1 MPSFPFFRFPYQNQ
15 YYPYYTNYNRPIIQN
30 TNNSNSNIN
39 SIPAEDFEKEQKEK
53 DKYFIDNLNLNI
65 KENSFLALLG
75 KNGSGKSTL
84 IKLMFGIEKTLSGN
98 INIFNKSINKEP
110 YEIYKIAS
118 LVFQNPD
125 EQIVADTVELDIA
138 FAMENYSISS
148 KDMNKKIDEV
158 LDIVDLKNKR
168 KDYIHSLSGGEKQ
181 RLCIASSL
189 VLNPKILVLDEP
201 TSMLDIENRNKI
213 IELLKKIH
221 SKGTTIIIVTHHIN
235 EIEYC
240 DNVVFM
246 NEGNIDF
253 CGNRNEFIKRL
264 IKSEEFH
271 NLNLPVNFQIAYE
284 LYKNKNI
291 SIENEIFDYKKIC
304 EKVWKSF

>member
-1 MPSFPFFRFPYQNQ
+1 
-15 YYPYYTNYNRPIIQN
+15 
-30 TNNSNSNIN
+30 
-39 SIPAEDFEKEQKEK
+39 
-53 DKYFIDNLNLNI
+53 
-65 KENSFLALLG
+65 
-75 KNGSGKSTL
+75 
-84 IKLMFGIEKTLSGN
+84 
-98 INIFNKSINKEP
+98 
-110 YEIYKIAS
+110 
-118 LVFQNPD
+118 
-125 EQIVADTVELDIA
+125 
-138 FAMENYSISS
+138 
-148 KDMNKKIDEV
+148 MNKKIDEV
-158 LDIVDLKNKR
+158 LDIVELKNKR

-221 SKGTTIIIVTHHIN
+221 SKGTTIIIVTHYIN

-253 CGNRNEFIKRL
+253 CGYRNEFIKRL

>member
-1 MPSFPFFRFPYQNQ
+1 MNAVEF
-15 YYPYYTNYNRPIIQN
+15 TNVCFSYI
-30 TNNSNSNIN
+30 
-39 SIPAEDFEKEQKEK
+39 EKEK

-75 KNGSGKSTL
+75 ENGSGKSTL

-125 EQIVADTVELDIA
+125 EQIVADTVEPDIA

-158 LDIVDLKNKR
+158 LDIVELKNKR

-253 CGNRNEFIKRL
+253 CGYRNEFIKRL

>member
-1 MPSFPFFRFPYQNQ
+1 MNAIEF
-15 YYPYYTNYNRPIIQN
+15 TNVCFSYIKKE
-30 TNNSNSNIN
+30 NNEN
-39 SIPAEDFEKEQKEK
+39 
-53 DKYFIDNLNLNI
+53 FIHNLNLNI
-65 KENSFLALLG
+65 KQNSFLALLG

-84 IKLMFGIEKTLSGN
+84 IKLMFGIEKSLSGS
-98 INIFNKSINKEP
+98 IKIFNKSINEEP
-110 YEIYKIAS
+110 FEIYKIAS

-125 EQIVADTVELDIA
+125 EQIVANTVELDIA
-138 FAMENYSISS
+138 FAMENYSIST

-158 LDIVDLKNKR
+158 LEIVDLKNKR
-168 KDYIHSLSGGEKQ
+168 KANIHSLSGGEKQ

-201 TSMLDIENRNKI
+201 TSMLDTENRNKI

-221 SKGTTIIIVTHHIN
+221 SKGTTVIIVTHHIN

-240 DNVVFM
+240 DDIVFM

-253 CGNRNEFIKRL
+253 NGYRNDFVNRL
-264 IKSEEFH
+264 IKSNEFH
-271 NLNLPVNFQIAYE
+271 NLNLPINFQIAYE

-291 SIENEIFDYKKIC
+291 LVTNEIFDYKKIC
-304 EKVWKSF
+304 ESVWKSL

>member
-1 MPSFPFFRFPYQNQ
+1 MNAVEF
-15 YYPYYTNYNRPIIQN
+15 TNVCFSYI
-30 TNNSNSNIN
+30 
-39 SIPAEDFEKEQKEK
+39 EKEK

-125 EQIVADTVELDIA
+125 EQIVADTVELEIA

-158 LDIVDLKNKR
+158 LDIVNLKNKR

-201 TSMLDIENRNKI
+201 TSMLDSENRNKI

-253 CGNRNEFIKRL
+253 CGYRNEFIKRL

>member
-1 MPSFPFFRFPYQNQ
+1 MNAIEF
-15 YYPYYTNYNRPIIQN
+15 TNVCFSYL
-30 TNNSNSNIN
+30 
-39 SIPAEDFEKEQKEK
+39 QKENNEN
-53 DKYFIDNLNLNI
+53 FIHNLNLNI
-65 KENSFLALLG
+65 KQNSFLALLG

-84 IKLMFGIEKTLSGN
+84 IKLMFGIEKSLSGD
-98 INIFNKSINKEP
+98 IKIFNKSISEEP
-110 YEIYKIAS
+110 FEIYKIAS

-158 LDIVDLKNKR
+158 LEIVDLKNKR
-168 KDYIHSLSGGEKQ
+168 KSNIHFLSGGEKQ

-201 TSMLDIENRNKI
+201 TSMLDTENRNKI

-240 DNVVFM
+240 NDIVFM
-246 NEGNIDF
+246 NKGNIDF
-253 CGNRNEFIKRL
+253 NGCRNEFINRL
-264 IKSEEFH
+264 IKSNEFH
-271 NLNLPVNFQIAYE
+271 NLNLPINFQIAYE
-284 LYKNKNI
+284 FYKNKNI
-291 SIENEIFDYKKIC
+291 LLTNEIFDYEKIC
-304 EKVWKSF
+304 ERVWKSL

>member
-1 MPSFPFFRFPYQNQ
+1 MNAVEF
-15 YYPYYTNYNRPIIQN
+15 TNVCFSYI
-30 TNNSNSNIN
+30 
-39 SIPAEDFEKEQKEK
+39 EKEQKEK
-53 DKYFIDNLNLNI
+53 YKYFIDNLNLNI

-125 EQIVADTVELDIA
+125 EQIVADTVELEIA

-148 KDMNKKIDEV
+148 KDMNKNIDEV
-158 LDIVDLKNKR
+158 LDIVELKNKR

-253 CGNRNEFIKRL
+253 CGYRNEFIKRL

>member
-1 MPSFPFFRFPYQNQ
+1 MNAVEF
-15 YYPYYTNYNRPIIQN
+15 TNVCFSYI
-30 TNNSNSNIN
+30 
-39 SIPAEDFEKEQKEK
+39 EKEK

-65 KENSFLALLG
+65 RENSFLALLG

-125 EQIVADTVELDIA
+125 EQIVADTVELEIA

-253 CGNRNEFIKRL
+253 CGYRNEFIKRL

>member
-1 MPSFPFFRFPYQNQ
+1 
-15 YYPYYTNYNRPIIQN
+15 
-30 TNNSNSNIN
+30 
-39 SIPAEDFEKEQKEK
+39 
-53 DKYFIDNLNLNI
+53 
-65 KENSFLALLG
+65 
-75 KNGSGKSTL
+75 
-84 IKLMFGIEKTLSGN
+84 
-98 INIFNKSINKEP
+98 
-110 YEIYKIAS
+110 
-118 LVFQNPD
+118 
-125 EQIVADTVELDIA
+125 
-138 FAMENYSISS
+138 
-148 KDMNKKIDEV
+148 MNKKIDEV
-158 LDIVDLKNKR
+158 LDIVELKNKR

-253 CGNRNEFIKRL
+253 CGNRNEFIERL

>member
-1 MPSFPFFRFPYQNQ
+1 MNAIEFANVCFSY
-15 YYPYYTNYNRPIIQN
+15 IQDGQREIDRN
-30 TNNSNSNIN
+30 
-39 SIPAEDFEKEQKEK
+39 
-53 DKYFIDNLNLNI
+53 FIHNLNLTI

-84 IKLMFGIEKTLSGN
+84 IKLMFGIEKVLSGD
-98 INIFNKSINKEP
+98 IKIFNKPIDKEAF
-110 YEIYKIAS
+110 EIYKIAS

-125 EQIVADTVELDIA
+125 EQIVADTVELDVA

-148 KDMNKKIDEV
+148 KEMNRKIDKV
-158 LDIVDLKNKR
+158 LEIVDLKNKR
-168 KDYIHSLSGGEKQ
+168 KDYVYSLSGGEKQ

-201 TSMLDIENRNKI
+201 TSMLDSENRNKI

-221 SKGTTIIIVTHHIN
+221 SNGTTIIIVTHNIN

-240 DNVVFM
+240 NDILFM
-246 NEGNIDF
+246 NNGNIDF
-253 CGNRNEFIKRL
+253 HGYKNEFINRL
-264 IKSEEFH
+264 IKSNEFH
-271 NLNLPVNFQIAYE
+271 NLNLPINFQIAYE

-291 SIENEIFDYKKIC
+291 LVSNEIFDYKKIC
-304 EKVWKSF
+304 EEIWKSL

>member
-1 MPSFPFFRFPYQNQ
+1 MNAVEF
-15 YYPYYTNYNRPIIQN
+15 TNVCFSYIG
-30 TNNSNSNIN
+30 
-39 SIPAEDFEKEQKEK
+39 EEQKEK

-125 EQIVADTVELDIA
+125 EQIVADTVELEIA

-148 KDMNKKIDEV
+148 KDMNKNIDEV
-158 LDIVDLKNKR
+158 LDIVELKNKR

-240 DNVVFM
+240 DNVVFI

-253 CGNRNEFIKRL
+253 CGYRNEFIKRL

>member
-1 MPSFPFFRFPYQNQ
+1 MNAIEF
-15 YYPYYTNYNRPIIQN
+15 TNVCFSYL
-30 TNNSNSNIN
+30 
-39 SIPAEDFEKEQKEK
+39 QKENNEN
-53 DKYFIDNLNLNI
+53 FIHNLNLNI
-65 KENSFLALLG
+65 KQNSFLALLG

-84 IKLMFGIEKTLSGN
+84 IKLMFGIEKSLSGD
-98 INIFNKSINKEP
+98 IKIFNKSISEEP
-110 YEIYKIAS
+110 FEIYKIAS

-158 LDIVDLKNKR
+158 LEIVDLKNKR
-168 KDYIHSLSGGEKQ
+168 KSNIHSLSGGEKQ

-201 TSMLDIENRNKI
+201 TSMLDTENRNKI

-221 SKGTTIIIVTHHIN
+221 SKGTTVIIVTHHIN

-240 DNVVFM
+240 NDIVFM

-253 CGNRNEFIKRL
+253 NGCRNEFINRL
-264 IKSEEFH
+264 IKSNEFH
-271 NLNLPVNFQIAYE
+271 NLNLPINFQIAYE
-284 LYKNKNI
+284 FYKNKNI
-291 SIENEIFDYKKIC
+291 LLTNEIFDYEKIC
-304 EKVWKSF
+304 ERVWKSL